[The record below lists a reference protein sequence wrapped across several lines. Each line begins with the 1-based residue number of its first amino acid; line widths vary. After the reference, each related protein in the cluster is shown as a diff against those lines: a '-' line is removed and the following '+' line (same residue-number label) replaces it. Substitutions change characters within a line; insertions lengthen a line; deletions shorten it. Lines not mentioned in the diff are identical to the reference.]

1 MVQLAEF
8 IETTNAAATPDEVFG
23 VFVRAAGDLGL
34 DRAVY
39 ADVTMLPESEI
50 VPQSFVVNY
59 PEDWTNYYFEH
70 GYERIDPASKFC
82 SVSPGPFLWEDLPK
96 YMPYSKDEKLCM
108 DQCDEAGLHN
118 GVCIPLWGPFGQHSR
133 VGLASSDPAVDVRPH
148 LDTLFLLTVQF
159 KNAYSRLLEA
169 NVPQS
174 QRVKLTI
181 REREVLSWCFKG
193 KSSWVIGEILNISEN
208 AVNFH
213 IKNAMRKLS
222 CSSRMMCVLK
232 AIRLGLI
239 LP

>member
-1 MVQLAEF
+1 VDLGQF
-8 IETTNAAATPDEVFG
+8 IEATNAAKTPSDVFG
-23 VFVRAAGDLGL
+23 AFVKAAADLGM

-59 PEDWTNYYFEH
+59 PADWTNYYFER
-70 GYERIDPASKFC
+70 GYERVDPASKFC
-82 SVSPGPFLWEDLPK
+82 GVSSGPFLWEDLPN
-96 YMPYSKDEKLCM
+96 YVPYSKVERRCM
-108 DQCDEAGLHN
+108 DECDEAGLHH

-133 VGLASSDPAVDVRPH
+133 VGLASSDRTVDVRPN
-148 LDTLFLLTVQF
+148 LDTLYLLTIQF
-159 KNAYSRLLEA
+159 KNAYSRLVESEA
-169 NVPQS
+169 S
-174 QRVKLTI
+174 TSRRVRLTA

-193 KSSWVIGEILNISEN
+193 KSSWVIGEILDISEN

-213 IKNAMRKLS
+213 IKNAMRKLD
-222 CSSRMMCVLK
+222 CSSRIMCVLK

>member
-1 MVQLAEF
+1 VQLNEF
-8 IETTNAAATPDEVFG
+8 IETTNSASTPAEVFG
-23 VFVRAAGDLGL
+23 LFVQAAGDLGM

-50 VPQSFVVNY
+50 VPQTFVVNY
-59 PEDWTNYYFEH
+59 PEDWTNYYFER

-82 SVSPGPFLWEDLPK
+82 AVSSGPFLWEDIPN
-96 YMPYSKDEKLCM
+96 YVPYSKAEKLCM

-133 VGLASSDPAVDVRPH
+133 VGLASSDPQVDVRPN
-148 LDTLFLLTVQF
+148 LDMLYMLTIQF
-159 KNAYSRLLEA
+159 KNAYSRLIEA
-169 NVPQS
+169 QLPNS
-174 QRVKLTI
+174 RRVKLTM

-193 KSSWVIGEILNISEN
+193 KSSWVIGEILDISEN

-213 IKNAMRKLS
+213 IKNAMRKLN
-222 CSSRMMCVLK
+222 CSSRLMCVLK

-239 LP
+239 IP

>member
-1 MVQLAEF
+1 MQIPEF
-8 IETTNAAATPDEVFG
+8 IEATNRAQTPSDVFGLFVEAAAE
-23 VFVRAAGDLGL
+23 LGM

-59 PEDWTNYYFEH
+59 PEDWTNHYFEK
-70 GYERIDPASKFC
+70 GYDHIDPASKFC
-82 SVSPGPFLWEDLPK
+82 GASTGPFLWEDLPR
-96 YMPYSKDEKLCM
+96 YVPYSKTEKRCM
-108 DQCDEAGLHN
+108 DECDEAGLHH

-133 VGLASSDPAVDVRPH
+133 VGLASSDDTLDIRPH
-148 LDTLFLLTVQF
+148 LDELYLLTIQF
-159 KNAYSRLLEA
+159 KNAYSRLVEA
-169 NVPQS
+169 NVPES
-174 QRVKLTI
+174 QRVKLTV

-193 KSSWVIGEILNISEN
+193 KSSWVIGEILDISEN

-213 IKNAMRKLS
+213 IKNAMRKMD

>member
-1 MVQLAEF
+1 LELMEF
-8 IETTNAAATPDEVFG
+8 IDATNAAKTPNDVFG
-23 VFVRAAGDLGL
+23 LFVKAAGDLGL

-39 ADVTMLPESEI
+39 ADVKMLPNSEI

-59 PEDWTNYYFEH
+59 PEDWTNFYFER
-70 GYERIDPASKFC
+70 GYDQIDPASKYC
-82 SVSPGPFLWEDLPK
+82 AVSTGPFLWEDLPN
-96 YMPYSKDEKLCM
+96 YVPYSKAEKRCM
-108 DQCDEAGLHN
+108 EQCDEAGLHN

-133 VGLASSDPAVDVRPH
+133 VGLASSDPAIDVRPN

-159 KNAYSRLLEA
+159 KNAYSRLVEA
-169 NVPQS
+169 SIPGAS
-174 QRVKLTI
+174 RVKLTV

-193 KSSWVIGEILNISEN
+193 KSSWVIGEILDISEN

-213 IKNAMRKLS
+213 VKNAMRKLD